1 MNVLSPPVSHLH
13 HRPPPIIF
21 GVPKIIDCADDQED
35 LTVTHMRQNLSVRHR
50 FRYFG
55 VIAVFLIITVALCWG
70 LAHI

>member
-1 MNVLSPPVSHLH
+1 MNVLCPCIAPTSSAA
-13 HRPPPIIF
+13 PIIF

-55 VIAVFLIITVALCWG
+55 VIAVFLIVTVALCWG